1 MSNVIDFILTT
12 AASELISK
20 VLGGKTLNFTR
31 MAVGDGFSYDT
42 TVAKGYTTIVN
53 EVLSIDITKK
63 ETLTPSS
70 VKITSAFKNTDA
82 EKEFYYREVG
92 LYAQD
97 PDTGEEVLYAYGNRN
112 EAAELITPT
121 GSNVVTKQLA
131 FIISVGDSANVTFN
145 VNAGVYALQED
156 MTTLQ
161 AELNANLKQI
171 VTIKLND
178 FEGNND
184 TEKFENMI
192 AYVSTNHKTDPINI
206 IIPSGTYEITN
217 DITIEGWENKKM
229 DIIGKVIF
237 TNCNGITLKNVKSS
251 QIYVSQLIGD
261 VSTSD
266 LTSLTK
272 DGLTLI
278 NTNAVKL
285 TINTIAGFRNGLILY
300 GLDYQD
306 GKSRGVYG
314 CEINFRTINRCYNG
328 IRVMDDKVGW
338 VNENTIIGGGIWAY
352 NGLVQGLEE
361 VTTPDFRSFHNNKYL
376 NIEFEQITGEA
387 ITFYQ
392 GRSCVVQYP
401 RFEGSGISSTSLLI
415 HEYPACATNLYT
427 TSFYLIDVNQVI
439 LNTAATGG
447 SKLIADLRN
456 NTSRIASEMISEKG
470 EIKYITNTGVGEHSM
485 NNTITLNPQDG
496 VFATHKTRS
505 GVIRNLLTYSDV
517 QYVQDADMLNGFSN
531 FTNKVDST
539 YAKLHYYIT
548 GENELVLGG
557 FIKCDVI
564 PTNDTS
570 IFTLKPGF
578 TTITRGYYIVGADT
592 SDGSALVQIEVEGTQ
607 VKFRKFLVGT
617 SSTIGRMCL
626 NGIRIKIDLPL
637 TV

>member
-1 MSNVIDFILTT
+1 
-12 AASELISK
+12 
-20 VLGGKTLNFTR
+20 
-31 MAVGDGFSYDT
+31 
-42 TVAKGYTTIVN
+42 
-53 EVLSIDITKK
+53 
-63 ETLTPSS
+63 
-70 VKITSAFKNTDA
+70 
-82 EKEFYYREVG
+82 
-92 LYAQD
+92 
-97 PDTGEEVLYAYGNRN
+97 
-112 EAAELITPT
+112 
-121 GSNVVTKQLA
+121 
-131 FIISVGDSANVTFN
+131 
-145 VNAGVYALQED
+145 
-156 MTTLQ
+156 
-161 AELNANLKQI
+161 
-171 VTIKLND
+171 
-178 FEGNND
+178 
-184 TEKFENMI
+184 
-192 AYVSTNHKTDPINI
+192 
-206 IIPSGTYEITN
+206 
-217 DITIEGWENKKM
+217 
-229 DIIGKVIF
+229 
-237 TNCNGITLKNVKSS
+237 
-251 QIYVSQLIGD
+251 
-261 VSTSD
+261 
-266 LTSLTK
+266 
-272 DGLTLI
+272 
-278 NTNAVKL
+278 
-285 TINTIAGFRNGLILY
+285 
-300 GLDYQD
+300 
-306 GKSRGVYG
+306 
-314 CEINFRTINRCYNG
+314 
-328 IRVMDDKVGW
+328 MDDKVGW

-496 VFATHKTRS
+496 VFATHKTRN